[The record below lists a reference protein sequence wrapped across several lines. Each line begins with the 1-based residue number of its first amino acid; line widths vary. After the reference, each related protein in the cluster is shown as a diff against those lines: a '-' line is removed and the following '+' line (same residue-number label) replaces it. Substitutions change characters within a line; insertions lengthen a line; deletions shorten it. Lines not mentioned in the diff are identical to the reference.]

1 MKKLLILLF
10 SILILF
16 CSNIT
21 LGAGYTSYETS
32 RDGKEV
38 CAGGRYTSYATSRDG
53 KNVACGGRYTSY
65 ATSRDGKEVCA
76 GGDVWW
82 WDD

>member
-1 MKKLLILLF
+1 MKTLLILLF

-21 LGAGYTSYETS
+21 LGAGYTSYE
-32 RDGKEV
+32 
-38 CAGGRYTSYATSRDG
+38 TSRDG